1 MSDAPKWEG
10 AKCADPWIDPETF
23 FSASLVD
30 AAKAIC
36 SPCPLKTACLEYAL
50 ETNYEGVWGGTTDED
65 RNTIKTTQETLE

>member
-1 MSDAPKWEG
+1 MSNAPTWEG

-36 SPCPLKTACLEYAL
+36 EPCPLKTQCLEYAL
-50 ETNYEGVWGGTTDED
+50 ENNYEGVWGGTTDDD
-65 RNTIKTTQETLE
+65 RKTIKNTREALE